1 MNSRQYIGSLFE
13 RSSEHKVA
21 ARRLNTFL
29 FLLIILSLVAI
40 TLESVTAI
48 EAEWSS
54 ELLVFEFISVIFFSV
69 EYVLRIWSAPDN
81 RDLEGKTA
89 LRKRLNYIFSFTG
102 LIDLIAILPT
112 LLQFIWVGAD
122 LRLLRVMRLA
132 RLLKLSHFT
141 TALED
146 LVSAI
151 HSERQAF
158 GAALY
163 LMVVALFLSSS
174 LIYLAERDAQ
184 PGAFPSIPET
194 MWWAIV
200 TLTTVGYGDVSPV
213 TAGGKIIGAMTAMMG
228 VCTVAL
234 LTGIVGA
241 GFSKQ
246 MSKQYAE
253 FEHKVREAMD
263 DGIISEEE
271 AEEIEALRER
281 MGLSKT
287 QAEELAIHLIETKRL
302 NSD

>member
-1 MNSRQYIGSLFE
+1 MFE
-13 RSSEHKVA
+13 
-21 ARRLNTFL
+21 L
-29 FLLIILSLVAI
+29 
-40 TLESVTAI
+40 
-48 EAEWSS
+48 
-54 ELLVFEFISVIFFSV
+54 ISVIFFSI
-69 EYVLRIWSAPDN
+69 EYGLRIWSAPDN
-81 RDLEGKTA
+81 SDLQGKTA
-89 LRKRLNYIFSFTG
+89 LGKRLNYIFSFTG

-158 GAALY
+158 GAAMY

-174 LIYLAERDAQ
+174 LIYVAERDAQ
-184 PGAFPSIPET
+184 PEAFPSIPET
-194 MWWAIV
+194 MWWAII
-200 TLTTVGYGDVSPV
+200 TLTTVGYGDISPV
-213 TAGGKIIGAMTAMMG
+213 TAGGKLIGAMTAMLG

-253 FEHKVREAMD
+253 FESKVRDALE
-263 DGIISEEE
+263 DGIISSEE

-281 MGLSKT
+281 LGLSKT
-287 QAEELAIHLIETKRL
+287 QADELAHHLIETRRAKL
-302 NSD
+302 